1 MRRSNTVRI
10 IAGKETK
17 AKLTSIGKAFVNC
30 WNEVNTLRLEQ
41 YKRHEFVDFVKTEKV
56 VYEKYKSILHGAN
69 VEQVTRKNMGAW
81 KSFFKLS
88 KKKKE
93 GELPKWM
100 KPKPPHKKKD
110 DLFLL
115 IRNDRYK
122 IEGNEIYL
130 LDFNLRLKFN
140 GKLKWVGKQ
149 GTLEIYYDSVRKKWY
164 AKIPMSVKVDNKPR
178 SKMKAGIDLG
188 IANLATVAVEDGSW
202 MLFKGGSVLSE
213 FKKITKR
220 IAKEKKRLAKHGL
233 KTSRKLEMLYKRRAA
248 LLKNAREGLARE
260 VVESL
265 YDKGVGE
272 IDIGYPKG
280 IAQDKGNE
288 MNTNFWS
295 YLAIIKRIKEV
306 AEEYKIKVKL
316 ADEANT
322 SKTCSLCG
330 EIHENGRIERGLFEC
345 PHTKKV
351 INADLNG
358 AINMMKHIPKSVEDR
373 GKWLKAQPV
382 VYRWTSGAGWVTTSN
397 EVMKM
402 KAVNHEPM
410 ISLKE
415 TTFPLGL

>member
-17 AKLTSIGKAFVNC
+17 AKLTSIGKAFVHC
-30 WNEVNTLRLEQ
+30 WNEVNVLRFEQ
-41 YKRHEFVDFVKTEKV
+41 YKRHELVDFAKTEKI
-56 VYEKYKSILHGAN
+56 VYEKYKSALHGAN
-69 VEQVTRKNMGAW
+69 VEQVTRKNAGAW

-100 KPKPPHKKKD
+100 KPKPPHKMKD
-110 DLFLL
+110 GLFLL
-115 IRNDRYK
+115 IRNDRYR

-149 GTLEIYYDSVRKKWY
+149 GTLEIYYDSARRKWY
-164 AKIPMSVKVDNKPR
+164 ARIPMTFTLDNKPR
-178 SKMKAGIDLG
+178 GKMKAGIDLG

-213 FKKITKR
+213 FKKITKH
-220 IAKEKKRLAKHGL
+220 ISKEKKKLAKHGL

-288 MNTNFWS
+288 RNSNFWNYS
-295 YLAIIKRIKEV
+295 SIITRVKQVGKE
-306 AEEYKIKVKL
+306 YGIKVKPVN
-316 ADEANT
+316 EANT

-330 EIHENGRIERGLFEC
+330 EIHEDGRIKRGLFKC

-358 AINMMKHIPKSVEDR
+358 AINILYIPEFFEDR

-382 VYRWTSGAGWVTTSN
+382 VYRWTSGAGWVTTSY
-397 EVMKM
+397 EVMRM

-410 ISLKE
+410 ISLKG